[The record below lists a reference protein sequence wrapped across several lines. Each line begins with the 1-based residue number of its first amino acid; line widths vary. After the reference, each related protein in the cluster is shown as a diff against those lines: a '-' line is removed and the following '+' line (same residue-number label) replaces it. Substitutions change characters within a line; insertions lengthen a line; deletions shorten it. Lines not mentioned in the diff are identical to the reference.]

1 MQRPASYGGE
11 CPNRSTMT
19 RPQYGWSWWS
29 DWHIISLTFCLSYL
43 SWLVHIINILS
54 HIISYFIS
62 VHFFLQFEVCEKS
75 NPKFQSFTRYE
86 FVRQNGDSVSWVYH
100 CLIIIPSSTDP
111 FTVYQLNSENI
122 FCQPSTGISSLRFA
136 FLRLGQFKRE
146 TLLAKSVGS
155 SANPL
160 AILKCN
166 DSMTHILN
174 DTSDIP
180 RTGALSDNAKANNYC
195 PRSLVPHMQT
205 ALGGRS
211 CWREAPM
218 PYMTHGYAC
227 VLANNSFQFSHST
240 GSQSVEDWRWARSI
254 FVFANELNL
263 LQGIPGSMTCHVA
276 KWRWWGHARVTP
288 ASTPALFDGSHPL
301 WSLVSSSCEQHK
313 CGQCGWKKSGEH
325 HPIIFNHYQILPLSI
340 FRWCLKS
347 SKFPRCLETYQAHP
361 SRSRSLSE
369 RWTLQSRARRTCLW
383 RFASADY
390 GHQLD
395 LCNHQGPCLWQLN
408 DIKRHSTTFND
419 FGQNMISSLEWSK
432 PAKSAWSVPKS
443 IQCFLSSGPMDDS
456 IVANMA
462 ADELMVA
469 QVKSKQPVKTWVPW
483 LQAHD
488 PDRAQQFQLHLDHMS
503 AFYIWTLRK
512 NNFLT
517 VAGSM
522 CKDLHIRTFQ
532 SLSINTCK
540 KRIIMSTI
548 VHLIW
553 GCKIMPT

>member
-1 MQRPASYGGE
+1 MTQWPIFWTIRQTYQGRGLWVTMQR
-11 CPNRSTMT
+11 
-19 RPQYGWSWWS
+19 
-29 DWHIISLTFCLSYL
+29 
-43 SWLVHIINILS
+43 
-54 HIISYFIS
+54 
-62 VHFFLQFEVCEKS
+62 
-75 NPKFQSFTRYE
+75 
-86 FVRQNGDSVSWVYH
+86 
-100 CLIIIPSSTDP
+100 LIITALGPLCPT
-111 FTVYQLNSENI
+111 
-122 FCQPSTGISSLRFA
+122 CKQPWAGGLVEERPPCLTWHMDTHVSLRTIHF
-136 FLRLGQFKRE
+136 
-146 TLLAKSVGS
+146 S
-155 SANPL
+155 SATQQDHNL
-160 AILKCN
+160 L
-166 DSMTHILN
+166 
-174 DTSDIP
+174 
-180 RTGALSDNAKANNYC
+180 RTGAEHAASLSLQTSSICSKEY
-195 PRSLVPHMQT
+195 LVPWRVMSVSRTLKLQNEDDEDMQGSLRLPLLHFLT
-205 ALGGRS
+205 DL
-211 CWREAPM
+211 
-218 PYMTHGYAC
+218 THCGPWSV
-227 VLANNSFQFSHST
+227 VLANNT
-240 GSQSVEDWRWARSI
+240 SVAS
-254 FVFANELNL
+254 
-263 LQGIPGSMTCHVA
+263 VA
-276 KWRWWGHARVTP
+276 
-288 ASTPALFDGSHPL
+288 
-301 WSLVSSSCEQHK
+301 E
-313 CGQCGWKKSGEH
+313 KK
-325 HPIIFNHYQILPLSI
+325 INHYQILPLSI